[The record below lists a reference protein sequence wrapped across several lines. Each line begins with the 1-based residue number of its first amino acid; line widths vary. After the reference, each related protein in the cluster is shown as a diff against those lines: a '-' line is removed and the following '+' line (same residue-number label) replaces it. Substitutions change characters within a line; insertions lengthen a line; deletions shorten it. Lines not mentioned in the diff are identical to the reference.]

1 MRCATRSERTKAGS
15 SAATGAPTATGAVAK
30 IVANLK
36 ARIAE
41 ITQDRDH
48 QLPEKH
54 DAPKA
59 FGPEWGDY

>member
-1 MRCATRSERTKAGS
+1 MSCGTCSEKTKAN
-15 SAATGAPTATGAVAK
+15 AAATTGAPTATGAVAK
-30 IVANLK
+30 IVAKLK

-48 QLPEKH
+48 QSPEKH